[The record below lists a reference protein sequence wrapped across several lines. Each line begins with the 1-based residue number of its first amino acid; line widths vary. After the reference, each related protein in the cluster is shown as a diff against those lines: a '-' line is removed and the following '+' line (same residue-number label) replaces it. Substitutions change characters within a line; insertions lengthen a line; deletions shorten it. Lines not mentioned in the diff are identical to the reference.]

1 MKLIHLAAAF
11 ALAYPFVASAQD
23 VLGAGGMTCAKYTN
37 QKTVFDK
44 PTILVVTS
52 WTQGFITATNAAR
65 LSNKSTALRYV
76 DQEQIETYT
85 RKYCTEHPLKSVVE
99 ASVAL
104 VAELAS
110 GH

>member
-1 MKLIHLAAAF
+1 MKLIRLAAVV
-11 ALAYPFVASAQD
+11 ALTFPVAASAQD

-44 PTILVVTS
+44 PTVVVVTS

-65 LSNKSTALRYV
+65 LGNKSTALRYV

-85 RKYCTEHPLKSVVE
+85 KKFCTEHPLKSVVE

-110 GH
+110 SH